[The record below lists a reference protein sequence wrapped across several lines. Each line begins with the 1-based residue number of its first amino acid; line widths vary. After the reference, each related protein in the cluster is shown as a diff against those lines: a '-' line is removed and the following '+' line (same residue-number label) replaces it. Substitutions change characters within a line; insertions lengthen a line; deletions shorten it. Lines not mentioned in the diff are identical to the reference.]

1 MAQNPLFN
9 LLQGNMQGTPTNG
22 LLGQIEAFRKNFH
35 VDPKQQIQQ
44 MLNSGRISQAQYNQA
59 VQTANALMRI
69 LSGKM

>member
-9 LLQGNMQGTPTNG
+9 LLQGNMQGTPVNG

-35 VDPKQQIQQ
+35 GDPKQQIQQ
-44 MLNSGRISQAQYNQA
+44 MLNSGRVSQAQYNQA